1 MAAPGSVGVKLKK
14 KKIGILTETVK
25 MEKKILPTLF
35 S

>member
-1 MAAPGSVGVKLKK
+1 MAAPGSIGVKLKK
-14 KKIGILTETVK
+14 KISVLTETVK

>member
-14 KKIGILTETVK
+14 KFGVLTETVK